1 VCTPPHIVFFGQIC
15 PKTIFSLCDMPST
28 AFDNTLASIF
38 DAVLD
43 ERLAPTALQ
52 AVAEYVGAAGAAYLL
67 VNKLTSQ
74 VSSVVRWG
82 CSTHNV
88 PAYLTHY
95 SKIDPFRPLQE
106 KLESGSLGR
115 LTERLPQS
123 VLRHDEWYNDYLL
136 KGGVSDILGTKLHES
151 PAHMVVVGLYRAVG
165 FANPDPWDLGAVRVL
180 MPSLRNAASLHLGLI
195 DIGYRSAIMRGRIDH
210 LAAAVMFTDTDGRIV
225 ETNQAAERILRLGDG
240 LTIRNGQICAR
251 RNFETA
257 KLGELIAHATGSHPS
272 AGCLLIGREGDH
284 PAYIVRVAPVTAGL
298 AAYDLP
304 MAMVLVSAPDENRVS
319 ESELAELYGLSPAE
333 SRLAVAVAYGKRLNE
348 LSGEFGVRM
357 PTLRT
362 QLSSVLKKCGVE
374 RQSDLVRL
382 ISNIPVVRLI
392 SSETEHA

>member
-1 VCTPPHIVFFGQIC
+1 M
-15 PKTIFSLCDMPST
+15 SLT
-28 AFDNTLASIF
+28 AYDQTLASIF

-43 ERLAPTALQ
+43 ERLAPTALE
-52 AVAEYVGAAGAAYLL
+52 AVAGYVGAAGAAYLL
-67 VNKLTSQ
+67 VNKLTTQ
-74 VSSVVRWG
+74 VSSVAKWG
-82 CSTHNV
+82 CSTGDIA
-88 PAYLTHY
+88 AYLTHY
-95 SKIDPFRPLQE
+95 SKIDPFLPIHE
-106 KLESGSLGR
+106 AAASGSLSR

-136 KGGVSDILGTKLHES
+136 KGGVADILGTKLHET
-151 PAHMVVVGLYRAVG
+151 PAHVFILGLYRAVG
-165 FANPDPWDLGAVRVL
+165 DPDPDPWDLGAVQAL

-195 DIGYRSAIMRGRIDH
+195 DIGYRSAIVSGRIDH

-257 KLGELIAHATGSHPS
+257 KLAELIAHATGATGRHPS
-272 AGCLLIGREGDH
+272 AGCLLIGRDGGH

-298 AAYDLP
+298 VGYDLP
-304 MAMVLVSAPDENRVS
+304 MAMVLVSAPDENRIS

-348 LSGEFGVRM
+348 LAGEFGVQIT
-357 PTLRT
+357 TLRT

-382 ISNIPVVRLI
+382 ISNIPVVRLMP
-392 SSETEHA
+392 SEDELV

>member
-1 VCTPPHIVFFGQIC
+1 M
-15 PKTIFSLCDMPST
+15 SLT
-28 AFDNTLASIF
+28 AYDRTVASIF

-43 ERLAPTALQ
+43 ERLASTALE
-52 AVAEYVGAAGAAYLL
+52 AVAGYVGAAGAAYLL

-82 CSTHNV
+82 CSTHSI
-88 PAYLTHY
+88 PDYLTHY

-106 KLESGSLGR
+106 KVESGSLGR

-151 PAHMVVVGLYRAVG
+151 PAHLVLLGLYRAVG
-165 FANPDPWDLGAVRVL
+165 DPDPDPWNSEAVQAL

-195 DIGYRSAIMRGRIDH
+195 DIGYRSAIVSGRIDH

-257 KLGELIAHATGSHPS
+257 KLAELIAHATGATGRHPS
-272 AGCLLIGREGDH
+272 AGCLLIGREGGH

-298 AAYDLP
+298 VGYDLP
-304 MAMVLVSAPDENRVS
+304 MAMVLVSAPDENRIS

-348 LSGEFGVRM
+348 LAGEFGVQIT
-357 PTLRT
+357 TLRT

-382 ISNIPVVRLI
+382 ISNIPIVRLMP
-392 SSETEHA
+392 SEDEHDRRAPTSCREWCSNS

>member
-1 VCTPPHIVFFGQIC
+1 MSF
-15 PKTIFSLCDMPST
+15 T
-28 AFDNTLASIF
+28 AHDRTLASIL

-43 ERLAPTALQ
+43 ERLAPAALE
-52 AVAEYVGAAGAAYLL
+52 AVAGYVGAAGAAYLL

-74 VSSVVRWG
+74 VSSVARWG
-82 CSTHNV
+82 CSTGDIA
-88 PAYLTHY
+88 AYLTHY
-95 SKIDPFRPLQE
+95 SKIDPFRQIHE
-106 KLESGSLGR
+106 AAASGSLSR

-151 PAHMVVVGLYRAVG
+151 PAHMIIVGLYRAVDDPD
-165 FANPDPWDLGAVRVL
+165 PDPWDLEAMQAL
-180 MPSLRNAASLHLGLI
+180 LPSLRNAASLHLGLI
-195 DIGYRSAIMRGRIDH
+195 DIGYRSAIVSGRIDH

-257 KLGELIAHATGSHPS
+257 KLAELIAHATGATGRHPS
-272 AGCLLIGREGDH
+272 AGCLLIGRDGGH

-298 AAYDLP
+298 VGYDLP
-304 MAMVLVSAPDENRVS
+304 MAMVLVSAPDENRIS

-348 LSGEFGVRM
+348 LAGEFGVQIT
-357 PTLRT
+357 TLRT

-382 ISNIPVVRLI
+382 ISNIPVVRLMP
-392 SSETEHA
+392 SEDELV

>member
-1 VCTPPHIVFFGQIC
+1 MTAFG
-15 PKTIFSLCDMPST
+15 KTI
-28 AFDNTLASIF
+28 ASIF
-38 DAVLD
+38 DAVVD
-43 ERLAPTALQ
+43 ERLAPAALQ
-52 AVAEYVGAAGAAYLL
+52 AVAEYVGAAGAGYLL

-74 VSSVVRWG
+74 VSSVAKWG
-82 CSTHNV
+82 CSTGDIA
-88 PAYLTHY
+88 AYLTHY
-95 SKIDPFRPLQE
+95 SKIDPFRPMHE
-106 KLESGSLGR
+106 AAASGSLSR

-151 PAHMVVVGLYRAVG
+151 PAHLVLLGLYRAVG
-165 FANPDPWDLGAVRVL
+165 DPDPDPWNSEAVQAL

-195 DIGYRSAIMRGRIDH
+195 DIGYRSAIVSGRIDH

-257 KLGELIAHATGSHPS
+257 KLAELIAHATGATGRHPS
-272 AGCLLIGREGDH
+272 AGCLLIGRDGGH

-298 AAYDLP
+298 VGYDLP
-304 MAMVLVSAPDENRVS
+304 MAMVLVSAPDENRIS

-348 LSGEFGVRM
+348 LAGEFGVQIT
-357 PTLRT
+357 TLRT

-382 ISNIPVVRLI
+382 ISNIPVVRLMP
-392 SSETEHA
+392 SEDELV